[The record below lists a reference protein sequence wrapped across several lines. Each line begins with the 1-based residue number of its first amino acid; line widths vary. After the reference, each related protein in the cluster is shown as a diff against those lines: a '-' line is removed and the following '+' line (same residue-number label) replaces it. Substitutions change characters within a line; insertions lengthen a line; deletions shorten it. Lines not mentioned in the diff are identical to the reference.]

1 MSDKRE
7 LILTALFL
15 LITIPS
21 VPNISL
27 AQHTSSPVSAFVE
40 TFQSLKE
47 WQHYRLPGVRSPA
60 TFEIAVPTDLKGMML
75 SLPPQLHIL
84 SNSSASA
91 LIFSNRITFT
101 DSSVLRWKWMVN
113 KAPQT
118 TDPTTKQG
126 DDYAIRIY
134 IIASNNN
141 PALSTWDKMRLALAD
156 KLGEEKPGPT
166 LGYVWTATTSKQ
178 RCYPSPYTSLVRLIA
193 IQGEL
198 GLWSAEEVQ
207 PERDF
212 QECFGAP
219 LADTARIAL
228 MTDSDN
234 SRTSTEGYVS
244 ILSLKSGE
252 K

>member
-1 MSDKRE
+1 MSEKRE

-15 LITIPS
+15 LIAIPI

-27 AQHTSSPVSAFVE
+27 AQHTSSPVSAFIE
-40 TFQSLKE
+40 TFQSLKD
-47 WQHYRLPGVRSPA
+47 WQHLNLPGVRSPA
-60 TFEIAVPTDLKGMML
+60 IFEIAVPTDIEGVLL
-75 SLPPQLHIL
+75 ALPPQLHFL

-91 LIFSNRITFT
+91 LIYSSRLTFT
-101 DSSVLRWKWMVN
+101 DSSVLRWKWLVN

-134 IIASNNN
+134 IIASNKNS
-141 PALSTWDKMRLALAD
+141 ALSTWDKMRLAFAD
-156 KLGEEKPGPT
+156 KFGEEKPGPT
-166 LGYVWTATTSKQ
+166 LGYVWTATTAKH
-178 RCYPSPYTSLVRLIA
+178 RCNPSPYTSLVRLIA
-193 IQGEL
+193 IQGEP
-198 GLWSAEEVQ
+198 GSWSTEAVY

-212 QECFGAP
+212 RECFGAP
-219 LADTARIAL
+219 LSDTARIAL

-234 SRTSTEGYVS
+234 SGTSSEGYVS
-244 ILSLKSGE
+244 SLTLETGE